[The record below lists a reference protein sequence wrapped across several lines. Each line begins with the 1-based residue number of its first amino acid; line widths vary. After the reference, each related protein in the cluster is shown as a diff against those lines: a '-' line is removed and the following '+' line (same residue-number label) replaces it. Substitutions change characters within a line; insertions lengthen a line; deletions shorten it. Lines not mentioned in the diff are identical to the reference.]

1 MVLSWSDPNSYGCP
15 GNSPE
20 YAFVPVSSVD
30 LKRLECYGYYEFA
43 KTLQTCGA
51 CKAMTLNEII
61 QDIHGL
67 DAQLT
72 QLESRYGLLSADF
85 YHLYKAGE
93 LEQSRDFI
101 QWVGYYEAKLA
112 REASYREMMYDYLRK
127 LRQRAGLG
135 ALHLSPDKP
144 AAPAT

>member
-1 MVLSWSDPNSYGCP
+1 MVY
-15 GNSPE
+15 
-20 YAFVPVSSVD
+20 
-30 LKRLECYGYYEFA
+30 KI
-43 KTLQTCGA
+43 
-51 CKAMTLNEII
+51 MTLNEII

-67 DAQLT
+67 DAQLA
-72 QLESRYGLLSADF
+72 QLERRYGLLSADF

-112 REASYREMMYDYLRK
+112 REASYREMMYDYLRR

-135 ALHLSPDKP
+135 ALHLSPKKS
-144 AAPAT
+144 TVQVT